1 VDSNDS
7 PKIVNIKKRDSNAK
21 LSPFY
26 VETKDF
32 LKPSNRLM
40 NNNNN
45 NNNNNNSNNNNNN
58 NTSSSNMSNSLNSFS
73 NGARGNNFKRISINL
88 EQVEIPTLITD
99 TTATTTTTT
108 NTNNNN
114 NNNTNTTNNNNDR
127 LNDKRNSLAPKE
139 IAMMENSSYY
149 GIRNEKLVK
158 IVHK

>member
-32 LKPSNRLM
+32 LKPSNRLI
-40 NNNNN
+40 NNN
-45 NNNNNNSNNNNNN
+45 NNNNNNSNNSN

-88 EQVEIPTLITD
+88 EQVEIPNLITD

-108 NTNNNN
+108 TNNN
-114 NNNTNTTNNNNDR
+114 TTTTTNNNNDR

>member
-1 VDSNDS
+1 MDSNDS

-45 NNNNNNSNNNNNN
+45 NSNNNN

-99 TTATTTTTT
+99 TTATTTTNTTT
-108 NTNNNN
+108 NTNNNTTTTN
-114 NNNTNTTNNNNDR
+114 NNNNNNNDR

>member
-32 LKPSNRLM
+32 LKPSNRLI
-40 NNNNN
+40 NNNN
-45 NNNNNNSNNNNNN
+45 NNNNNNSNNSN

-88 EQVEIPTLITD
+88 EQVEIPNLITD

-108 NTNNNN
+108 TNNN
-114 NNNTNTTNNNNDR
+114 TTTTTNNNNDR